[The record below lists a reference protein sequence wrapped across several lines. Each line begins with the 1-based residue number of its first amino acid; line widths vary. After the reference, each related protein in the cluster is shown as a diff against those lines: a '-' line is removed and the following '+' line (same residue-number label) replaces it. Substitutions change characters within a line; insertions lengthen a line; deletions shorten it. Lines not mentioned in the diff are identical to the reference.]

1 MSQGDD
7 KSRDSIWVAAII
19 FIAVN
24 QIKRNLIRTLL
35 RHRASFLVENEF
47 AFSIADGSAEFMPTI
62 NLERGKMDPVHEVSS
77 QTILFTKQGKSENGC
92 NTQHCKFEICS
103 SRRQSTDL

>member
-7 KSRDSIWVAAII
+7 KSRVSIWVAAII

-35 RHRASFLVENEF
+35 RHRASFLVETNSHSQLPMALLSSCPPLTWNEERWTQCMK
-47 AFSIADGSAEFMPTI
+47 SA
-62 NLERGKMDPVHEVSS
+62 L
-77 QTILFTKQGKSENGC
+77 KQYFLQNKE
-92 NTQHCKFEICS
+92 K
-103 SRRQSTDL
+103 RKWM